1 MGGGV
6 VSSILFGL
14 VLALTPARAFGQ
26 SNSSSSLHAGTV
38 EITDPVERTLFG
50 SLLCQCGGCPRL
62 PLTSCVCDTAHETR
76 SQIRAR
82 LHAGVTPEVI
92 MADYV
97 SEHGA
102 GSLSVP
108 PNSGALRAIYLLP
121 VAMAI
126 SGLGIVFVVVR
137 RWKRQGDAAAP
148 PAPKPGEAVVPDE
161 YDAKLDEEL
170 KRLDG

>member
-1 MGGGV
+1 
-6 VSSILFGL
+6 
-14 VLALTPARAFGQ
+14 
-26 SNSSSSLHAGTV
+26 
-38 EITDPVERTLFG
+38 
-50 SLLCQCGGCPRL
+50 
-62 PLTSCVCDTAHETR
+62 
-76 SQIRAR
+76 
-82 LHAGVTPEVI
+82 

-97 SEHGA
+97 TEHGS

-108 PNSGALRAIYLLP
+108 PNRGALRAIYLLP
-121 VAMAI
+121 VVIAI

-148 PAPKPGEAVVPDE
+148 PSPKPGEPAPPDE